1 MRSLRKGSMR
11 WMTFLLS
18 ALLPVSAGVP
28 ALAEQPSATFSGF
41 NDWLGSET
49 RGVRIGADGRL
60 RLAPNLRRVGQLPE
74 GVIWSVLPDGSGGA
88 YLSAG
93 TDGKLFHYTGG
104 QMKPMGQVKG
114 GIVFAMARL
123 GQDLIVAPTGEG
135 KLFRVSP
142 AGDVKPF
149 AEIDARIVWALA
161 VEGDA
166 VLVAGGA
173 EKGAVLVQ
181 AREGSSRRLA
191 ELADETAFT
200 ALTSDGQGG
209 WYLGSHGRGLVLR
222 YNRQGDRLETLMDT
236 PFEEVRALAY
246 VDGQLFIGADNGL
259 TPKFSTGQ
267 LERREGYLQADTTA
281 ATRSA
286 VIRLDKDRVP
296 ETLWQSSQ
304 SQVYALAA
312 WKGQLLVGT
321 GNRSRIFSLPLG
333 KGRDTDPFAVV
344 QELGTAQAT
353 AFLPTGGDLLVVG
366 SNPAELHLLSE
377 AQATEGTLESKIL
390 RGVPIADWGRAYLDA
405 EVPTGTN
412 VELQFRTG
420 STETPDA
427 TWSTWTPPLRSGERP
442 ALPPA
447 RFAQF
452 RLRLSST
459 RGGATPT
466 VETVSLYW
474 AQRNLA
480 PVWEGVD
487 LMPPGLVITRTAPPD
502 DIGIER
508 VPLETQKLIPALG
521 YMGAEKR
528 SFRRGGQ
535 SFVFRVND
543 PNGDALQFVIRL
555 VPEKG
560 APILLEKSWKE
571 KFFSFDTLP
580 VPDGRYR
587 LEVVAS
593 DAPSAPFNAALTST
607 WRTAPFTVDHTPPAI
622 ADLSAAAEGD
632 GVRVRFTARDETSVL
647 KEAAL
652 SADGEH
658 WLLIVPE
665 DRVFDQ
671 KEERFDVQ
679 VPRDMVRGD
688 RLLVKVVDLHNNEQ
702 SAAVSVGTP
711 APKR

>member
-1 MRSLRKGSMR
+1 MR
-11 WMTFLLS
+11 WKTFLL
-18 ALLPVSAGVP
+18 AAAVGVSAM
-28 ALAEQPSATFSGF
+28 ADQPTATFSGF

-60 RLAPNLRRVGQLPE
+60 RLAPSLRQVGQLPE
-74 GVIWSVLPDGSGGA
+74 GVIWAAVPDGTGGA

-93 TDGKLFHYTGG
+93 TDGKLFHYVGG
-104 QMKPMGQVKG
+104 QMKPLGQVKG
-114 GIVFAMARL
+114 GIVFTMVRL

-135 KLFRVSP
+135 KLVRVTPS
-142 AGDVKPF
+142 GEVKPF
-149 AEIDARIVWALA
+149 ADIEARIVWSLA

-166 VLVAGGA
+166 VIVAGGA
-173 EKGAVLVQ
+173 EKGAVLIQ

-200 ALTSDGQGG
+200 ALVADGQGG

-222 YNRQGDRLETLMDT
+222 YSRQGDRLETLMDT
-236 PFEEVRALAY
+236 PFEEVRALA
-246 VDGQLFIGADNGL
+246 VADGQLYIGADNGL

-267 LERREGYLQADTTA
+267 LERREGYLQADTAPA
-281 ATRSA
+281 ARSA
-286 VIRLDKDRVP
+286 VIRLDRDRVP
-296 ETLWQSSQ
+296 ETLWQSAQ
-304 SQVYALAA
+304 SQVYALTV

-321 GNRSRIFSLPLG
+321 GNRSRLFSLPLG
-333 KGRDTDPFAVV
+333 KARDTDPFAVV

-353 AFLPTGGDLLVVG
+353 AFLPSGGDLLVVG

-390 RGVPIADWGRAYLDA
+390 KGAPIADWGRAYLDA
-405 EVPTGTN
+405 DMPTGTN

-427 TWSTWTPPLRSGERP
+427 TWTPWTPPLRSGERP

-459 RGGATPT
+459 RGGATPI
-466 VETVSLYW
+466 VETVTLYW
-474 AQRNLA
+474 AHRNLA

-487 LMPPGLVITRTAPPD
+487 VMPAGLVITRNAPPD

-508 VPLETQKLIPALG
+508 VPLDTQKLIPALG

-543 PNGDALQFVIRL
+543 PNGDTLQFAIRL
-555 VPEKG
+555 VPERG
-560 APILLEKSWKE
+560 APILIEKAWKE

-587 LEVVAS
+587 LEVTAS
-593 DAPSAPFNAALTST
+593 DAPSAPFNAALTSI
-607 WRTAPFTVDHTPPAI
+607 WRTAPFVVDHTPPAI
-622 ADLSAAAEGD
+622 AELSAVTEGE
-632 GVRVRFTARDETSVL
+632 GIHVRFVARDETSVL
-647 KEAAL
+647 KEAAI
-652 SADGEH
+652 SADGER

-671 KEERFDVQ
+671 KEERFDV
-679 VPRDMVRGD
+679 VIPREAVRGD
-688 RLLVKVVDLHNNEQ
+688 RILVKVSDQHNNEQ
-702 SAAVSVGTP
+702 TAAVTLG
-711 APKR
+711 AAGAKR

>member
-1 MRSLRKGSMR
+1 MRPLI
-11 WMTFLLS
+11 FLLS
-18 ALLPVSAGVP
+18 ALMGVG
-28 ALAEQPSATFSGF
+28 ALADQPSATFSGF

-74 GVIWSVLPDGSGGA
+74 GVIWAAVPDGSGGA

-93 TDGKLFHYTGG
+93 TDGKLFHYVGG
-104 QMKPMGQVKG
+104 QMKPLGQVKG
-114 GIVFAMARL
+114 GIVFAMTRL

-135 KLFRVSP
+135 KLMRVTP
-142 AGDVKPF
+142 GGDVKPF
-149 AEIDARIVWALA
+149 ADIDARIVWALA
-161 VEGDA
+161 TEGDA
-166 VLVAGGA
+166 VIVAGGA
-173 EKGAVLVQ
+173 EKGALLVQ

-222 YNRQGDRLETLMDT
+222 YSRQGDRLETLMDT
-236 PFEEVRALAY
+236 PFDEVRALALA
-246 VDGQLFIGADNGL
+246 DGQLYIGADNGL

-267 LERREGYLQADTTA
+267 LERREGYLQADALVTA
-281 ATRSA
+281 RSA
-286 VIRLDKDRVP
+286 VLRLDRDRVP
-296 ETLWQSSQ
+296 ETLWQSAQ
-304 SQVYALAA
+304 SQVYALTA

-333 KGRDTDPFAVV
+333 KARDTDPFAVV

-353 AFLPTGGDLLVVG
+353 AFLPSGGDLLVVG

-377 AQATEGTLESKIL
+377 AQATEGTLESRIL
-390 RGVPIADWGRAYLDA
+390 KGAPLADWGRAYLDA
-405 EVPTGTN
+405 DLPTGTN

-427 TWSTWTPPLRSGERP
+427 TWSPWTPPLRSGERP

-466 VETVSLYW
+466 VETVNLFW
-474 AQRNLA
+474 AHRNLA
-480 PVWEGVD
+480 PVWEGVEI
-487 LMPPGLVITRTAPPD
+487 MPPGLVITRTAPPD

-535 SFVFRVND
+535 SFQFRVND
-543 PNGDALQFVIRL
+543 PNGDTLQFAIRL
-555 VPEKG
+555 VPERG
-560 APILLEKSWKE
+560 GPMLLEKAWKE

-587 LEVVAS
+587 LEVSAT
-593 DAPSAPFNAALTST
+593 DAPSAPFNAALAST

-622 ADLSAAAEGD
+622 AELSAVVEGD
-632 GVRVRFTARDETSVL
+632 GVRVRFLARDETSVL
-647 KEAAL
+647 KEAAI
-652 SADGEH
+652 SADGER
-658 WLLIVPE
+658 WLQVVPE

-671 KEERFDVQ
+671 KEERFDVV
-679 VPRDMVRGD
+679 VPREAVRGD
-688 RLLVKVVDLHNNEQ
+688 RILVKVVDQHNNEQ
-702 SAAVSVGTP
+702 TAAVTLG
-711 APKR
+711 APGAKR

>member
-1 MRSLRKGSMR
+1 MRSRRKGSMR

-18 ALLPVSAGVP
+18 ALLPVSAGLP

-222 YNRQGDRLETLMDT
+222 YHRQGDRLETLMDT

-281 ATRSA
+281 TTRSA

-333 KGRDTDPFAVV
+333 KGRDTDPFAVT

-353 AFLPTGGDLLVVG
+353 AFLPSGGDLLVVG

-390 RGVPIADWGRAYLDA
+390 RGAPIADWGRAYLDA
-405 EVPTGTN
+405 ETPTGTN

-459 RGGATPT
+459 RGGATPI

-535 SFVFRVND
+535 SFAFRVND
-543 PNGDALQFVIRL
+543 PNGDALQFAIRL

-560 APILLEKSWKE
+560 TPILLEKAWKE

-587 LEVVAS
+587 LEVAAS

-622 ADLSAAAEGD
+622 SDLSAVAEGD

-671 KEERFDVQ
+671 KEEHFDVQ

>member
-1 MRSLRKGSMR
+1 MR
-11 WMTFLLS
+11 LLTVLFS
-18 ALLPVSAGVP
+18 AVMGVT
-28 ALAEQPSATFSGF
+28 ALADQPSATFSGF

-74 GVIWSVLPDGSGGA
+74 GVIWAAVPDGSGGA

-93 TDGKLFHYTGG
+93 TDGKLFHYAGG
-104 QMKPMGQVKG
+104 QMKPLGQVKG

-135 KLFRVSP
+135 KLVRVSP
-142 AGDVKPF
+142 GGEVKPF

-161 VEGDA
+161 AEGDA
-166 VLVAGGA
+166 VIVAGGS
-173 EKGAVLVQ
+173 EKGAQLIQ

-191 ELADETAFT
+191 ELVDETSFT
-200 ALTSDGQGG
+200 ALASDGQGG
-209 WYLGSHGRGLVLR
+209 WYVGSHGRGLVLR
-222 YNRQGDRLETLMDT
+222 YSRQGDRLETLMDT
-236 PFEEVRALAY
+236 PFDEVRALTVA
-246 VDGQLFIGADNGL
+246 DGQLYIGADNGL

-267 LERREGYLQADTTA
+267 LERREGYLQADTATTA
-281 ATRSA
+281 RSA
-286 VIRLDKDRVP
+286 VLRLDKDRVP
-296 ETLWQSSQ
+296 ETLWQSAQ
-304 SQVYALAA
+304 SQVYALAV
-312 WKGQLLVGT
+312 WKGQLMVGT
-321 GNRSRIFSLPLG
+321 GNRSRLFSLPLG
-333 KGRDTDPFAVV
+333 KARDTEPFAVV

-353 AFLPTGGDLLVVG
+353 TFLPSGGDLLVVG

-377 AQATEGTLESKIL
+377 AQATEGTLESRIL
-390 RGVPIADWGRAYLDA
+390 KGTPLADWGRAYLDA
-405 EVPTGTN
+405 DLPTGTN

-427 TWSTWTPPLRSGERP
+427 TWSPWTPPLRSGERP

-466 VETVSLYW
+466 VETVSLFW
-474 AQRNLA
+474 AHRNLT

-487 LMPPGLVITRTAPPD
+487 IMPPGLVITRTAPPD

-528 SFRRGGQ
+528 SFRRAGQ
-535 SFVFRVND
+535 SFVFRAND
-543 PNGDALQFVIRL
+543 PNGDTLQFAIRL
-555 VPEKG
+555 LPERG
-560 APILLEKSWKE
+560 APMLLEKAWKE

-587 LEVVAS
+587 LEVTAT
-593 DAPSAPFNAALTST
+593 DAPSAPFNATLTST

-622 ADLSAAAEGD
+622 AELSAAAEGE
-632 GVRVRFTARDETSVL
+632 GVRVRFVARDETSVL
-647 KEAAL
+647 KEAAV
-652 SADGEH
+652 SADGER
-658 WLLIVPE
+658 WLQLVPE

-671 KEERFDVQ
+671 KEERFDVL
-679 VPRDMVRGD
+679 VPRDAVRGD
-688 RLLVKVVDLHNNEQ
+688 RILVKVVDQHNNEQ
-702 SAAVSVGTP
+702 TAAVTLG
-711 APKR
+711 AAGARR

>member
-1 MRSLRKGSMR
+1 MRLL
-11 WMTFLLS
+11 TFLFSAVVGMS
-18 ALLPVSAGVP
+18 ALAD
-28 ALAEQPSATFSGF
+28 QPSATFSGF

-74 GVIWSVLPDGSGGA
+74 GVIWATVPDGSGGA

-93 TDGKLFHYTGG
+93 TDGKLFHYASG
-104 QMKPMGQVKG
+104 QMKPLGQVKG

-135 KLFRVSP
+135 KLIRVSP
-142 AGDVKPF
+142 GGEVKPF
-149 AEIDARIVWALA
+149 ADIDARIVWALA

-166 VLVAGGA
+166 VIVAGGS
-173 EKGAVLVQ
+173 EKGALLVQ

-191 ELADETAFT
+191 ELADETSFT
-200 ALTSDGQGG
+200 ALASDGQGG

-222 YNRQGDRLETLMDT
+222 YSRQGDRLETLMDT
-236 PFEEVRALAY
+236 PFDEVRALA
-246 VDGQLFIGADNGL
+246 VADGQLYIGADNGL

-267 LERREGYLQADTTA
+267 LERREGYLQADALVTA
-281 ATRSA
+281 RSA
-286 VIRLDKDRVP
+286 VLRMDRDRVP
-296 ETLWQSSQ
+296 ETLWQSAQ
-304 SQVYALAA
+304 SQVYALAV

-321 GNRSRIFSLPLG
+321 GNRSRLFSLPLG
-333 KGRDTDPFAVV
+333 KARDTDPFAVV

-353 AFLPTGGDLLVVG
+353 AFLPSGGDLLVVG

-377 AQATEGTLESKIL
+377 AQATEGTLESRIL
-390 RGVPIADWGRAYLDA
+390 RGAPLADWGRAYLDA
-405 EVPTGTN
+405 DLPTGTN

-427 TWSTWTPPLRSGERP
+427 TWSAWTPPLRSGERP

-466 VETVSLYW
+466 VETVNLFW
-474 AQRNLA
+474 AHRNLA

-487 LMPPGLVITRTAPPD
+487 IMPPGLVITRTAPPD

-535 SFVFRVND
+535 SFQFRAND
-543 PNGDALQFVIRL
+543 PNGDTLQFAIRL
-555 VPEKG
+555 VPERG
-560 APILLEKSWKE
+560 APMLLEKAWKE

-587 LEVVAS
+587 LEVTAT
-593 DAPSAPFNAALTST
+593 DAPSAPFNAALASA

-622 ADLSAAAEGD
+622 AELSAAVEGE
-632 GVRVRFTARDETSVL
+632 GVRVRFLARDETSVL
-647 KEAAL
+647 KEAAV
-652 SADGEH
+652 SADGER
-658 WLLIVPE
+658 WLQLVPE

-671 KEERFDVQ
+671 KEERFDVL
-679 VPRDMVRGD
+679 VPRDAVRGD
-688 RLLVKVVDLHNNEQ
+688 RILVKVVDQHNNEQ
-702 SAAVSVGTP
+702 SAATTLGS
-711 APKR
+711 ARR

>member
-1 MRSLRKGSMR
+1 MRKVLMR

-18 ALLPVSAGVP
+18 AVMGVA
-28 ALAEQPSATFSGF
+28 ALADQPNATFSSF

-74 GVIWSVLPDGSGGA
+74 GVIWAAVSDGTGGA

-93 TDGKLFHYTGG
+93 TDGKLFHYVGG
-104 QMKPMGQVKG
+104 QVKPLGQVKG

-123 GQDLIVAPTGEG
+123 GQDLVVAPTGEG
-135 KLFRVSP
+135 KLYRVTP
-142 AGDVKPF
+142 TGDVKPF
-149 AEIDARIVWALA
+149 ADIDARIVWAMA

-166 VLVAGGA
+166 VIAAGGA

-200 ALTSDGQGG
+200 ALTPDGQGG

-236 PFEEVRALAY
+236 PFEEVRALA
-246 VDGQLFIGADNGL
+246 VADGQLYIGADNGL

-267 LERREGYLQADTTA
+267 LERREGYLQVDTPAT
-281 ATRSA
+281 TRSA
-286 VIRLDKDRVP
+286 VIRLDQNRVP
-296 ETLWQSSQ
+296 ETLWQSAQ
-304 SQVYALAA
+304 SQVYALAV

-321 GNRSRIFSLPLG
+321 GNRSRLFSLPLG
-333 KGRDTDPFAVV
+333 KARDTDPFAVM
-344 QELGTAQAT
+344 QELGAAQAT
-353 AFLPTGGDLLVVG
+353 AFLPSGGDLLVVG
-366 SNPAELHLLSE
+366 SNPAELHLLSD

-390 RGVPIADWGRAYLDA
+390 KGEPIADWGRTYLDA
-405 EVPTGTN
+405 ETPTGTN
-412 VELQFRTG
+412 VELQFRIG

-427 TWSTWTPPLRSGERP
+427 TWSPWTPPLRSGERP
-442 ALPPA
+442 VLPTA

-459 RGGATPT
+459 RGGATPI
-466 VETVSLYW
+466 VETVSVYW
-474 AQRNLA
+474 ARRNLA

-487 LMPPGLVITRTAPPD
+487 IMPPGLVITRTAPPE

-508 VPLETQKLIPALG
+508 VPLQTQKLIPALG
-521 YMGAEKR
+521 YLGAEKR

-535 SFVFRVND
+535 SCIFRVND
-543 PNGDALQFVIRL
+543 PNGDVLQFSIRL
-555 VPEKG
+555 LPDHG
-560 APILLEKSWKE
+560 APILLEKAWKE

-587 LEVVAS
+587 LEVTAS
-593 DAPSAPFNAALTST
+593 DAPSAPFNAVLTST
-607 WRTAPFTVDHTPPAI
+607 WRTAPFIIDHTPPAI
-622 ADLSAAAEGD
+622 SELSAVTEGE
-632 GVRVRFTARDETSVL
+632 GIRVRFLARDETSIL
-647 KEAAL
+647 KEAAI
-652 SADGEH
+652 SADGDH
-658 WLLIVPE
+658 WLQIVPE

-671 KEERFDVQ
+671 KEERFDVL
-679 VPRDMVRGD
+679 VPRDAIRGD
-688 RLLVKVVDLHNNEQ
+688 RVLVKVVDQHNNEQ
-702 SAAVSVGTP
+702 TAAVTLG
-711 APKR
+711 AAKR

>member
-1 MRSLRKGSMR
+1 MAMRRKGSMR

-18 ALLPVSAGVP
+18 AAVGVSA
-28 ALAEQPSATFSGF
+28 LADQPTATFSGF

-49 RGVRIGADGRL
+49 HGVRIGADGRL

-74 GVIWSVLPDGSGGA
+74 GVIWAAVPDGSGGA
-88 YLSAG
+88 FLSAG
-93 TDGKLFHYTGG
+93 TDGKLFHYSGG
-104 QMKPMGQVKG
+104 QVKPLGQVKG
-114 GIVFAMARL
+114 GIVFALARL

-135 KLFRVSP
+135 KLFRVTPS
-142 AGDVKPF
+142 GDVKPF
-149 AEIDARIVWALA
+149 ADIEARIVWALA

-166 VLVAGGA
+166 VIAAGGA

-200 ALTSDGQGG
+200 ALAPDGQGG

-222 YNRQGDRLETLMDT
+222 YSRLGDRIETLMDT
-236 PFEEVRALAY
+236 PFEEVRALAV
-246 VDGQLFIGADNGL
+246 VDGQLYIGADNGL

-267 LERREGYLQADTTA
+267 LERREGYLQADTAVA
-281 ATRSA
+281 ARSA

-296 ETLWQSSQ
+296 ETLWQSAQ
-304 SQVYALAA
+304 SQVYALTA

-321 GNRSRIFSLPLG
+321 GNRSRLFSLPLG
-333 KGRDTDPFAVV
+333 QVRDTDPFAVV

-353 AFLPTGGDLLVVG
+353 AFLPSGGDLLVVG

-390 RGVPIADWGRAYLDA
+390 KGAPLADWGRAYLDA
-405 EVPTGTN
+405 ETPTGTN
-412 VELQFRTG
+412 VEFQFRTG
-420 STETPDA
+420 STESPDA
-427 TWSTWTPPLRSGERP
+427 TWSPWTPPLRSGERP
-442 ALPPA
+442 ALPPS

-459 RGGATPT
+459 RGGATPV
-466 VETVSLYW
+466 VETVTVHW
-474 AQRNLA
+474 AHRNLA

-487 LMPPGLVITRTAPPD
+487 IMPPGLIITRTAPPD

-528 SFRRGGQ
+528 SFRRAGQ

-543 PNGDALQFVIRL
+543 PNADTLEFAIRL
-555 VPEKG
+555 VPDHG
-560 APILLEKSWKE
+560 APLLLEKAWKE

-587 LEVVAS
+587 LEVTAS
-593 DAPSAPFNAALTST
+593 DAPTAPFNTALTST
-607 WRTAPFTVDHTPPAI
+607 WRTAPFTVDHTPPTI
-622 ADLSAAAEGD
+622 AELSAVPEGE
-632 GVRVRFTARDETSVL
+632 GVRIRFVARDETSTL
-647 KEAAL
+647 KEAAI

-658 WLLIVPE
+658 WLQIVPE

-671 KEERFDVQ
+671 KEERFNVL
-679 VPRDMVRGD
+679 VPRDALRGD
-688 RLLVKVVDLHNNEQ
+688 RILVKVADQNSNEQ
-702 SAAVSVGTP
+702 TAAVQVG
-711 APKR
+711 AAAKR

>member
-1 MRSLRKGSMR
+1 MR
-11 WMTFLLS
+11 WMQFFLS
-18 ALLPVSAGVP
+18 AALGVSA
-28 ALAEQPSATFSGF
+28 LADQPTATFSAF

-60 RLAPNLRRVGQLPE
+60 RLAPSLRRVGQLPE
-74 GVIWSVLPDGSGGA
+74 GVIWAAVSDGAGGA

-93 TDGKLFHYTGG
+93 TDGKLFHYVAG
-104 QMKPMGQVKG
+104 QMKPLGQVKG
-114 GIVFAMARL
+114 GIVFAMTRL

-135 KLFRVSP
+135 KLFRVTP
-142 AGDVKPF
+142 AGEVKPF
-149 AEIDARIVWALA
+149 ADIEARIVWALA
-161 VEGDA
+161 VEGDL
-166 VLVAGGA
+166 VLGAGGS
-173 EKGAVLVQ
+173 EKGAVLIQ
-181 AREGSSRRLA
+181 AREGSSRKLA
-191 ELADETAFT
+191 ELSDETAFT
-200 ALTSDGQGG
+200 ALTPDGQGG

-236 PFEEVRALAY
+236 PFEEVRALA
-246 VDGQLFIGADNGL
+246 VADGQLYIGADNGL

-267 LERREGYLQADTTA
+267 LERREGYLQADTATTA
-281 ATRSA
+281 RSA
-286 VIRLDKDRVP
+286 VIRMDKDRVP

-304 SQVYALAA
+304 SQVYALVA

-321 GNRSRIFSLPLG
+321 GNRSRLFSLPLG
-333 KGRDTDPFAVV
+333 KAREADAFAPFAVV

-390 RGVPIADWGRAYLDA
+390 KGAPIADWGRAYLDA
-405 EVPTGTN
+405 ETPTGTS

-427 TWSTWTPPLRSGERP
+427 TWSAWTPPLRSGERP
-442 ALPPA
+442 ALPPS

-452 RLRLSST
+452 RLRLGST
-459 RGGATPT
+459 RGGATPV
-466 VETVSLYW
+466 VETVNLYW
-474 AQRNLA
+474 AHRNLT

-487 LMPPGLVITRTAPPD
+487 IMPPGLVITRTAPPD

-521 YMGAEKR
+521 YMGTEKR

-543 PNGDALQFVIRL
+543 PNGDTLQYTISL
-555 VPEKG
+555 VPDRG
-560 APILLEKSWKE
+560 APMLLEKAWKE

-622 ADLSAAAEGD
+622 TELSATPEGE
-632 GVRVRFTARDETSVL
+632 GIRVRFVARDETSMV
-647 KEAAL
+647 KDAAI
-652 SADGEH
+652 SADGER
-658 WLLIVPE
+658 WLQIVPE

-671 KEERFDVQ
+671 KEERFDVV
-679 VPRDMVRGD
+679 VPKEAIRGSRILVRA
-688 RLLVKVVDLHNNEQ
+688 VDQHNNEQ
-702 SAAVSVGTP
+702 TAAVTIG
-711 APKR
+711 AAGAKR

>member
-1 MRSLRKGSMR
+1 MRSRKGSMR

-18 ALLPVSAGVP
+18 AAMGMS
-28 ALAEQPSATFSGF
+28 ALADQPTATFSGF

-74 GVIWSVLPDGSGGA
+74 GVIWAALPDGSGGA

-93 TDGKLFHYTGG
+93 TDGKLFHYVGG
-104 QMKPMGQVKG
+104 QMKPLGQVKG

-135 KLFRVSP
+135 KLIRVSP
-142 AGDVKPF
+142 GGEVKPF
-149 AEIDARIVWALA
+149 AEIDARIVWAMA

-166 VLVAGGA
+166 VIVAGGS
-173 EKGAVLVQ
+173 EKGAQLLQ

-236 PFEEVRALAY
+236 PFDEVRALA
-246 VDGQLFIGADNGL
+246 VADGQLYIGADNGL

-267 LERREGYLQADTTA
+267 LERREGYLQADTLATA
-281 ATRSA
+281 RSA
-286 VIRLDKDRVP
+286 VIRLDRDRVP
-296 ETLWQSSQ
+296 ETLWQSAQ
-304 SQVYALAA
+304 SQVYALTV

-321 GNRSRIFSLPLG
+321 GNRSRLFSLPLG
-333 KGRDTDPFAVV
+333 KVRDTDPFAVV

-353 AFLPTGGDLLVVG
+353 AFLPSGGDLLVVG

-377 AQATEGTLESKIL
+377 AQATEGTLESRIL
-390 RGVPIADWGRAYLDA
+390 KGAPLADWGRAYLDA
-405 EVPTGTN
+405 ETPTGTS

-427 TWSTWTPPLRSGERP
+427 TWSAWTPPLRSGERP

-459 RGGATPT
+459 RGGATPI
-466 VETVSLYW
+466 VETVNLFW
-474 AQRNLA
+474 AHRNLA

-487 LMPPGLVITRTAPPD
+487 IMPPGLVITRTAPPD

-535 SFVFRVND
+535 SFQFRVND
-543 PNGDALQFVIRL
+543 PNGDTLQFAIRL
-555 VPEKG
+555 IPERG
-560 APILLEKSWKE
+560 APLLIEKAWKE

-587 LEVVAS
+587 LEVTAT

-622 ADLSAAAEGD
+622 AELSAVAEGE
-632 GVRVRFTARDETSVL
+632 GVRVRFLARDETSVL
-647 KEAAL
+647 KEAAV
-652 SADGEH
+652 SADGER
-658 WLLIVPE
+658 WLQIVPE

-671 KEERFDVQ
+671 KEERFDVL
-679 VPRDMVRGD
+679 VPREAVRGD
-688 RLLVKVVDLHNNEQ
+688 RILVKVVDQHNNEQ
-702 SAAVSVGTP
+702 TAAVSLGT
-711 APKR
+711 AGAKR

>member
-1 MRSLRKGSMR
+1 MR
-11 WMTFLLS
+11 WMTLL
-18 ALLPVSAGVP
+18 
-28 ALAEQPSATFSGF
+28 LAAVVGIAVHADQPTAAFSGF

-74 GVIWSVLPDGSGGA
+74 GVIWSAVPDGSGGA

-93 TDGKLFHYTGG
+93 TEGKLFHYTGG
-104 QMKPMGQVKG
+104 QVKPLGQVKG
-114 GIVFAMARL
+114 GIVFALARL

-135 KLFRVSP
+135 KLFRVTPS
-142 AGDVKPF
+142 GDVKPF
-149 AEIDARIVWALA
+149 AEIDARIVWSLA

-166 VLVAGGA
+166 VIVAGGS

-200 ALTSDGQGG
+200 ALAADGQGG

-222 YNRQGDRLETLMDT
+222 YSRQGDRLETLMDT
-236 PFEEVRALAY
+236 PFEEVRALA
-246 VDGQLFIGADNGL
+246 VADGHLYIGADNGL

-267 LERREGYLQADTTA
+267 LERREGYLQADSAVTA
-281 ATRSA
+281 RSA
-286 VIRLDKDRVP
+286 VLRLDKERVP
-296 ETLWQSSQ
+296 ETLWQSAQ
-304 SQVYALAA
+304 SQVYALTA

-321 GNRSRIFSLPLG
+321 GNRSRLFSLPLG
-333 KGRDTDPFAVV
+333 RTRDGDPFAVV

-353 AFLPTGGDLLVVG
+353 AFLPSGGDLLVVG

-390 RGVPIADWGRAYLDA
+390 RGAPLADWGRAYLDA
-405 EVPTGTN
+405 ETPTGTQ
-412 VELQFRTG
+412 VEFQFRTG

-427 TWSTWTPPLRSGERP
+427 TWSPWTPPLRSGERP
-442 ALPPA
+442 ALPPS

-459 RGGATPT
+459 RGGATPIVESVT
-466 VETVSLYW
+466 VHW
-474 AQRNLA
+474 AHRNLA

-487 LMPPGLVITRTAPPD
+487 PMPPGLVITRTAPPD

-535 SFVFRVND
+535 SFVFRVTD
-543 PNGDALQFVIRL
+543 PNADALQFAIRL
-555 VPEKG
+555 VPDRG
-560 APILLEKSWKE
+560 APLLLEKAWKE
-571 KFFSFDTLP
+571 RFFSFDTLP

-587 LEVVAS
+587 LEVTAS
-593 DAPSAPFNAALTST
+593 DAPTAPFNAALSST
-607 WRTAPFTVDHTPPAI
+607 WRTAPFTVDHTPPSI
-622 ADLSAAAEGD
+622 AELSALPEGD
-632 GVRVRFTARDETSVL
+632 GVHIRFLARDETSVL
-647 KEAAL
+647 KEGAL
-652 SADGEH
+652 SADGER
-658 WLLIVPE
+658 WLQIVPE

-671 KEERFDVQ
+671 KEERFDVL
-679 VPRDMVRGD
+679 VPRDALRGD
-688 RLLVKVVDLHNNEQ
+688 RILVKVVDQHNNEQ
-702 SAAVSVGTP
+702 TAAVTVGATV
-711 APKR
+711 KR

>member
-1 MRSLRKGSMR
+1 MR
-11 WMTFLLS
+11 WLTL
-18 ALLPVSAGVP
+18 LLPAVLSVA
-28 ALAEQPSATFSGF
+28 ALADQPMATFSGF

-74 GVIWSVLPDGSGGA
+74 GVIWAAVSDGAGGA

-93 TDGKLFHYTGG
+93 TDGKLFHYAGG
-104 QMKPMGQVKG
+104 QVKPLGQVKG
-114 GIVFAMARL
+114 GIVFALARL
-123 GQDLIVAPTGEG
+123 GQDLVVAPTGEG

-142 AGDVKPF
+142 AGEVKPF
-149 AEIDARIVWALA
+149 ADIEARIVWALA

-166 VLVAGGA
+166 VIVAGGS
-173 EKGAVLVQ
+173 EKGAVLLQ

-200 ALTSDGQGG
+200 AMTPDGQGG

-222 YNRQGDRLETLMDT
+222 YSRQGDRLETLMDT
-236 PFEEVRALAY
+236 PFEEVRALA
-246 VDGQLFIGADNGL
+246 VAEGQLYVGADNGL

-267 LERREGYLQADTTA
+267 LERREGYLQADTASTA
-281 ATRSA
+281 RSA
-286 VIRLDKDRVP
+286 VIRLDRDRVP
-296 ETLWQSSQ
+296 ETLWQSAQ
-304 SQVYALAA
+304 SQVYALTA

-321 GNRSRIFSLPLG
+321 GNRSRLFSLPLG
-333 KGRDTDPFAVV
+333 KARDTDPFAPFAVV

-353 AFLPTGGDLLVVG
+353 AFLPAGGDLLVVG

-390 RGVPIADWGRAYLDA
+390 KGAPLADWGRAYLESDL
-405 EVPTGTN
+405 PTGTN

-427 TWSTWTPPLRSGERP
+427 TWSAWTPPLRSGERP
-442 ALPPA
+442 ALPPS

-466 VETVSLYW
+466 VETVTLHW
-474 AQRNLA
+474 AHRNLA

-487 LMPPGLVITRTAPPD
+487 IMPPGLVITRTAPPD

-528 SFRRGGQ
+528 SFRRGGA

-543 PNGDALQFVIRL
+543 PNGDALEFTIRL
-555 VPEKG
+555 VPERG
-560 APILLEKSWKE
+560 APLLLEKAWKE

-587 LEVVAS
+587 LEVTAS
-593 DAPSAPFNAALTST
+593 DAPTVPFNAALTST
-607 WRTAPFTVDHTPPAI
+607 WRTAPFLIDHTPPAI
-622 ADLSAAAEGD
+622 AELSAVPEGE
-632 GVRVRFTARDETSVL
+632 GVRLRFVARDETSVL
-647 KEAAL
+647 KEAAV

-658 WLLIVPE
+658 WLQIVPE

-671 KEERFDVQ
+671 KEERFDVI
-679 VPRDMVRGD
+679 VPREAVRGD
-688 RLLVKVVDLHNNEQ
+688 RILVKVADQHHNEQ
-702 SAAVSVGTP
+702 TAAVSIG

>member
-1 MRSLRKGSMR
+1 MR
-11 WMTFLLS
+11 WMTILLS
-18 ALLPVSAGVP
+18 AAMGVT
-28 ALAEQPSATFSGF
+28 ALADQPVATFSGF

-60 RLAPNLRRVGQLPE
+60 RLAPSLRRVGQLPE
-74 GVIWSVLPDGSGGA
+74 GVIWAAVPDGSGGA

-93 TDGKLFHYTGG
+93 TEGKLFHYVGG
-104 QMKPMGQVKG
+104 QMKPLGQVKG

-123 GQDLIVAPTGEG
+123 GQDLVVAPTGEG
-135 KLFRVSP
+135 KLFRVTP
-142 AGDVKPF
+142 GGEVKPF
-149 AEIDARIVWALA
+149 ADIDARIVWALA

-166 VLVAGGA
+166 VIVAGGA
-173 EKGAVLVQ
+173 EKGALLVQ
-181 AREGSSRRLA
+181 AREGSSRRLT

-200 ALTSDGQGG
+200 ALAPDGQGG

-236 PFEEVRALAY
+236 PFEEVRALALA
-246 VDGQLFIGADNGL
+246 DGQLYIGADNGL

-267 LERREGYLQADTTA
+267 LERREGYLQVDTSSTA
-281 ATRSA
+281 RSA

-296 ETLWQSSQ
+296 ETLWQSAQ
-304 SQVYALAA
+304 SQVYALTV
-312 WKGQLLVGT
+312 WKNQLLVGT
-321 GNRSRIFSLPLG
+321 GNRSRLFSLPLG
-333 KGRDTDPFAVV
+333 KVRDTDPFAVV

-353 AFLPTGGDLLVVG
+353 AFLPSGGDLLVVG

-390 RGVPIADWGRAYLDA
+390 KGAPIADWGRAYLDA
-405 EVPTGTN
+405 DLPTGTN

-420 STETPDA
+420 STEAPDA
-427 TWSTWTPPLRSGERP
+427 TWSPWTPPLRSGERP

-459 RGGATPT
+459 RGGATPI
-466 VETVSLYW
+466 VETVSLHW
-474 AQRNLA
+474 SHRNLA

-487 LMPPGLVITRTAPPD
+487 TMAPGLVITRTAPPD

-543 PNGDALQFVIRL
+543 PNGDALQFAIRL
-555 VPEKG
+555 LPDRG
-560 APILLEKSWKE
+560 APFLLEKTWKE

-587 LEVVAS
+587 MEITAS
-593 DAPSAPFNAALTST
+593 DAPTVPFNAVLTST
-607 WRTAPFTVDHTPPAI
+607 WRTASFTVDHTPPSI
-622 ADLSAAAEGD
+622 TELSAGSEGD
-632 GVRVRFTARDETSVL
+632 GIRVRFLARDETSVL
-647 KEAAL
+647 KDAAI

-658 WLLIVPE
+658 WLQIVPE

-671 KEERFDVQ
+671 KEERFDVV
-679 VPRDMVRGD
+679 VPRDAVRGD
-688 RLLVKVVDLHNNEQ
+688 RVLVRAVDQNNNEQ
-702 SAAVSVGTP
+702 TAAVTLG
-711 APKR
+711 APGAKR